1 MIFRVTDAAIF
12 VLVSTVTVICAL
24 KVYGGSREQVRLHIQ
39 GTDGSWVYPMDRTE
53 RVEIPGPLGRTVVEL
68 SGGAARVVSSPCTN
82 KTCIAAGAI
91 HRRGQ
96 WVACLPNGVSLTI
109 EGENT
114 EPELDAAAF

>member
-1 MIFRVTDAAIF
+1 MKLRLADAAVF
-12 VLVSTVTVICAL
+12 VFVSAITVICAL
-24 KVYGGSREQVRLHIQ
+24 RVYGGSRDSVRLYIQ
-39 GTDGSWVYPMDRTE
+39 GTGGSWVYPMDRTE

-68 SGGAARVVSSPCTN
+68 SGGGARVISSPCTN
-82 KTCIAAGAI
+82 KTCIASGFI

-114 EPELDAAAF
+114 EPDLDAAAF

>member
-1 MIFRVTDAAIF
+1 MKFRPADAAVF
-12 VLVSTVTVICAL
+12 VVVFAVTAICAL
-24 KVYGGSREQVRLHIQ
+24 KVYGGSRDGVRLYIR
-39 GTDGSWVYPMDRTE
+39 GTGGSWVYPMDRTG

-68 SGGAARVVSSPCTN
+68 SGGGARVVSSPCTN
-82 KTCIAAGAI
+82 KTCILSGTI

-114 EPELDAAAF
+114 EPDLDAAAF